1 MNANNLHLPEID
13 FNMPITDLIM
23 DLEQLRY
30 KHLEGSTHPL
40 VFLQLK
46 SLFQMLESIGSSRI
60 EGNNT
65 TVLDYVE
72 STKLNTIKPINKAE
86 EQIREIRNIENA
98 MQYLED
104 NIEDMPISTLLV
116 RELHQIVVDGL
127 SADIE
132 GARTPGSFR
141 SHDVHISGSTHVP
154 PPFSEVDH
162 YMAEL
167 MDFINRED
175 KPKYDLLKIAIAHHR
190 FVWIHPFE
198 NGNGRV
204 VRLFTYAMLLKNVFR
219 DRNRIINPTAVFCSD
234 RQAYYDNLSLADSG
248 EDSGI
253 IQWAQYM
260 LEGLKSEIIKID
272 QLCDYDYLKQNILIP
287 SLNDAVA
294 KKFIPPEH
302 ATVLRC
308 AINKKDQ
315 IIQSSDLQTAFP
327 DKSGSDRSRL
337 IHAMKDG
344 GLLLPV
350 QENARKYVISFEN
363 NYWVR
368 CILASL
374 DKNGFLPVNDKRHAK
389 SEEM

>member
-1 MNANNLHLPEID
+1 MNNILHLPEIG
-13 FNMPITDLIM
+13 FEMPITDLIM

-30 KHLEGSTHPL
+30 KHLQGSTHPL

-72 STKLNTIKPINKAE
+72 STKLNTVKPVNKAE
-86 EQIREIRNIENA
+86 EQILEIRNIERA

-104 NIEDMPISTLLV
+104 NIEEMPISIHMV

-127 SADIE
+127 SVDME
-132 GARTPGSFR
+132 GARMPGCFR
-141 SHDVHISGSTHVP
+141 NHDVHISGSAHVP
-154 PPFSEVDH
+154 PPFSEVEH

-167 MDFINRED
+167 MDFINQND

-219 DRNRIINPTAVFCSD
+219 DRDRIINPTAVFCSD

-248 EDSGI
+248 DDKGI

-260 LEGLKSEIIKID
+260 LEGLKSEILKID
-272 QLCDYDYLKQNILIP
+272 QLCDYDYLKANILLP
-287 SLNDAVA
+287 SLNDAVS
-294 KKFIPPEH
+294 KKFILPEH
-302 ATVLRC
+302 AIVLRY
-308 AINKKDQ
+308 AIQKQDQ
-315 IIQSSDLQTAFP
+315 IIQSSDLQNAFP
-327 DKSGSDRSRL
+327 NKSVSDRSR
-337 IHAMKDG
+337 IIRAMKEN
-344 GLLLPV
+344 GLLLPI
-350 QENARKYVISFEN
+350 QENARKYVISFN
-363 NYWVR
+363 NNFWVR
-368 CILASL
+368 CVLSNL
-374 DKNGFLPVNDKRHAK
+374 DKNGFLPVNDKHK
-389 SEEM
+389 D